1 LKMMSMKIMKK
12 KTLQTGLSPEDK
24 RISEEMGNNRY
35 QENIT
40 VEELAGCELSWFKG
54 EIVVVDNLKTYKE
67 VLPKLLK
74 SDLLG
79 FDTETKPTFKKG
91 KKNSVSL
98 IQLSTGNLACLF
110 RINKI
115 GFPDE
120 LIKLLSDPS
129 VIKAGVAVHDDIRF
143 LKGVKKFS
151 PDGFVDLQSFVK
163 DYGIESSGLKKL
175 AAIVLGFRISKRQQ
189 VTDWEAEQLTEAQ
202 QVYAATDAWVCHQIY
217 KKLINGHDIKN
228 KV

>member
-1 LKMMSMKIMKK
+1 MV
-12 KTLQTGLSPEDK
+12 
-24 RISEEMGNNRY
+24 NNMY

-40 VEELAGCELSWFKG
+40 VEEIAGCELSWFRG
-54 EIVVVDNLKTYKE
+54 EIVVVDNFHTFRE
-67 VLPKLLK
+67 VFPKLLG

-79 FDTETKPTFKKG
+79 FDTETKPSFTKG
-91 KKNSVSL
+91 RNNSVSL

-115 GFPDE
+115 GFPQE

-151 PDGFVDLQSFVK
+151 PGGFIDLQRFVR
-163 DYGIESSGLKKL
+163 DYGIQSSGLKKL

-189 VTDWEAEQLTEAQ
+189 VTDWEADQLTEAQ

-217 KKLINGHDIKN
+217 KKLTNGHD
-228 KV
+228 V